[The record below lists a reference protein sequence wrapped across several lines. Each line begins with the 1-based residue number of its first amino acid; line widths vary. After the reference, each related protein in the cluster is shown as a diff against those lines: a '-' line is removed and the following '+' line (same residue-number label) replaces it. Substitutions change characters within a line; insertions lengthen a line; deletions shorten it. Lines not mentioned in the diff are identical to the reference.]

1 MTKLNSVDSDKLNSV
16 DSGKMVRRSI
26 RDELVTIIL
35 DEQIARA
42 KAFGQ
47 LHRKRR
53 DK

>member
-1 MTKLNSVDSDKLNSV
+1 MAKLNSTDNDRLRSV
-16 DSGKMVRRSI
+16 GSGKMVRRSI